1 MRRKNLKQSI
11 TAFALAAAMVASVA
25 APAVP
30 ASAAEVVEQVSS
42 VNQVGDINAAGISL
56 KDTVVDGQVT
66 KSWTFNYNN
75 DALAESKYKITGKN
89 YSLDYSGQTVA
100 VKEEA
105 VESEDTFYPT
115 MKVLVFDK
123 GDRTKPLLGSM
134 SMDETGKYVVDSGY
148 TSESYSKSFGAKYEF
163 TINATDAL
171 TPGVKEVV
179 GYIVNEP
186 AYEQAQRNA
195 RDLDNKAYQDAYAAY
210 ENSTD
215 PNAEAPD
222 WFDYQT
228 NIKNVSEAD
237 YYITTAPVEIEVGM
251 EASVSTTVTAS
262 SVQLSLAA
270 TGATG
275 FEIYR
280 KVGSKYV
287 KVGTVSAY
295 VYTDKGL
302 DANTTYSYKVRPYYV
317 KETKDAAGTVTTE
330 NVYGA
335 YTTIEATTAGSAMN
349 LKAKVNK
356 KNKVE
361 LTWKKVKNAT
371 KYEIY
376 RYDTSS
382 NTSKISGGDANSFSS
397 SKLIATVKKSK
408 KKYTDSTVKTN
419 RSYVYYVRA
428 ILEKNKNVKK
438 DKSRYV
444 EDYITADI
452 SFGTLTNTTE
462 VESADGSITL
472 KWDKVYGADG
482 YIIEKEQYS
491 YEPVKAGSTDYPY
504 VFGTVDPDGDGPMT
518 ADNYIYYG
526 PDSSRTFLY
535 KVNTATGIAYPTDN
549 TGVVETPYTISDPQG
564 DYYRDDSYYYD
575 DYYRLVSE
583 LFRYKYDAANHAY
596 TADDNGDYVYFSST
610 RSIYV
615 EESLLEK
622 YKRTYNTATG
632 DYDYTRDAAGEY
644 YYDNYNY
651 DTYDNSNYASIPYS
665 RYSKNADGY
674 YSYDSEGKYVRLSA
688 HYVPFSSLERYS
700 KVPYRKD
707 ADGNELYEY
716 GKDDKGL
723 YTVSRDSKTDSTTGK
738 TTYTLASKSY
748 EYAISGAD
756 VYECNS
762 LGDIEYNENWDYAEV
777 ARIGKN
783 DTSYKFAAETMMT
796 MNKEVHSTTDYR
808 IKAYKGTAIYGR
820 PYYVSTTYAT
830 GALNKVTA
838 TSTANGIQITWTP
851 VAGAAYYTVY
861 RVPTQ
866 ALVDNKDIG
875 AYATKYGTQVTNYV
889 EVGDPVAVDVA
900 AWNTAVDASY
910 AEYKRLYKEQKAQ
923 YKAKH
928 EEEEKAYDAAR
939 DAWYAGDM
947 STASPKWED
956 YVKTKEEDIV
966 KVKASDYMDKSDR
979 LNDKLGYHYQNYS
992 YAQSE
997 FTDADATAGILD
1009 YAGDIYNAGGHSNYR
1024 TTDDDGK
1031 DITPVWEYSYY
1042 PVVRDGNVKESK
1054 LKSGV
1059 SYTYYVEAHMATAK
1073 TVADYRGTSLRYDD
1087 AYYTTDAG
1095 TKAGYNKAV
1104 VGPQVKNT
1112 AYGKA
1117 VPNVSSD
1124 NYKDGTG
1131 STVGVKTVG
1140 TATFT
1145 ATSAASKAPKIK
1157 SVKVASGKVTIKIK
1171 KKIAGAD
1178 YYKVYRSTS
1187 KKGKYVSVGV
1197 TKDAKTLK
1205 LVDKSV
1211 TKGKTYYYKVVAVTK
1226 NEANGEVESKASKV
1240 KKVKAK

>member
-1 MRRKNLKQSI
+1 MRRKNLKKSI

-56 KDTVVDGQVT
+56 KDTVASGQVT

-75 DALAESKYKITGKN
+75 DALAESKYKITGKS

-105 VESEDTFYPT
+105 VENEYTFSPT

-134 SMDETGKYVVDSGY
+134 SLDETGKYVVDSGY
-148 TSESYSKSFGAKYEF
+148 VSESYSKSFGTKYEF

-179 GYIVNEP
+179 GYILNEP

-195 RDLDNKAYQDAYAAY
+195 NDLDNKAYQDAYAAY
-210 ENSTD
+210 SNSTD
-215 PNAEAPD
+215 PNAEEPD
-222 WFDYQT
+222 QSDYHT

-237 YYITTAPVEIEVGM
+237 YYVATAPVEIEVGM
-251 EASVSTTVTAS
+251 EASISTTVTAS
-262 SVQLSLAA
+262 SVQLSLDA

-330 NVYGA
+330 NVYGVF
-335 YTTIEATTAGSAMN
+335 TTIEATTAGSAMN

-376 RYDTSS
+376 RLDTSS

-438 DKSRYV
+438 DKERYV
-444 EDYITADI
+444 QDSASADI
-452 SFGTLTNTTE
+452 SFGNLTNTTE
-462 VESADGSITL
+462 IESADGSITL

-491 YEPVKAGSTDYPY
+491 YEPVKAGSGSNASY
-504 VFGTVDPDGDGPMT
+504 VFGIVDPDGDGPMT
-518 ADNYIYYG
+518 ADYYIY
-526 PDSSRTFLY
+526 RTTGSNNYFLY
-535 KVNTATGIAYPTDN
+535 KVNTTTGIAYPTDS
-549 TGVVETPYTISDPQG
+549 TGVVETPYTIPDTQG
-564 DYYRDDSYYYD
+564 EYYKDSSYYD
-575 DYYRLVSE
+575 DYYRPVSE
-583 LFRYKYDAANHAY
+583 LSRYKYDAANHAY

-688 HYVPFSSLERYS
+688 HYVPFSSLERYN
-700 KVPYRKD
+700 KVPYRRD

-762 LGDIEYNENWDYAEV
+762 LGDIQYNENWDYAEV

-851 VAGAAYYTVY
+851 VPGAAYYTVY

-900 AWNTAVDASY
+900 AWNAAVDASY
-910 AEYKRLYKEQKAQ
+910 AEYKRLYKEQK
-923 YKAKH
+923 
-928 EEEEKAYDAAR
+928 KAYNDAVTA
-939 DAWYAGDM
+939 YSN
-947 STASPKWED
+947 STDPNATYPKWDD
-956 YVKTKEEDIV
+956 YI
-966 KVKASDYMDKSDR
+966 KVKASDYMDKGDR

-1009 YAGDIYNAGGHSNYR
+1009 YAGDIYSAGGYGYSNYR

-1042 PVVRDGNVKESK
+1042 PVVRDGNVEESK

-1059 SYTYYVEAHMATAK
+1059 SYTYYVQAHMATAK

-1087 AYYTTDAG
+1087 AYYTTNAG

-1117 VPNVSSD
+1117 VPNVSSS

-1140 TATFT
+1140 KATFT

-1157 SVKVASGKVTIKIK
+1157 SVKIASGKVTIKIK